1 MDITQQKPLFSLSA
15 KKCVGRYREFGC
27 SMYGAT
33 KFGASPVKV
42 SLIDGSELEVSGVYQ
57 KRHSAGRS
65 IFVRERFYF
74 PANPNTPAQLQT
86 RQNIRS
92 AVASWQE
99 LTDEQKAVYNE
110 RAKGLSMSGYN
121 LYIRDYIK
129 SL

>member
-1 MDITQQKPLFSLSA
+1 MLADKQKHLFSLKSA
-15 KKCVGRYREFGC
+15 KCVGRYREFGC

-33 KFGASPVKV
+33 KFGSSPLKIT
-42 SLIDGSELEVSGVYQ
+42 LIDGSELEVSGVYQ

-74 PANPNTPAQLQT
+74 PRYPNTPAQLQT
-86 RQNIRS
+86 RENIRL

-99 LTDEQKAVYNE
+99 LTEEQKIAYNK
-110 RAKGLSMSGYN
+110 RAEGLNMSGYN
-121 LYIRDYIK
+121 LYIREYIK